1 MSVTSISPSQKE
13 DNTVASVVTA
23 VYHIGLILFLIFG
36 LRSCESVQEGGGG
49 GGNGGNGDGLMAL
62 EVAGLGND
70 VDGWGATAEPAAPS
84 QEVIEPIPQEPVETA
99 NVSDNASELTTGGD
113 RTVPKDLKPKNTPT
127 TSPVEQPRQTSN
139 QLNNALSGLNKGQG
153 NTSGSGQQGDPNGQ
167 IGGKGVLNGT
177 GGGSPGTGGGTGGG
191 NGTGNGPGN
200 GAGSG
205 IGVGFSLAGRAFRQR
220 PNLNDSFSEEGQVV
234 VDISVDKAG
243 NVLTAIANPITST
256 TNSAQLYK
264 LAEKAAKQAKFNV
277 SDATG
282 VQRGTITITFKLR

>member
-1 MSVTSISPSQKE
+1 MSAASVPTSQKE
-13 DNTVASVVTA
+13 DNTVAGVVTL
-23 VYHIGLILFLIFG
+23 VYHVGLILFLVFG
-36 LRSCESVQEGGGG
+36 LRSCETEGGGG

-70 VDGWGATAEPAAPS
+70 IDGWGATAEPVAATE
-84 QEVIEPIPQEPVETA
+84 EVIEPVPQEPAETA
-99 NVSDNASELTTGGD
+99 NVSDNSSELTTGGD
-113 RTVPKDLKPKNTPT
+113 RTAPKDNQPKNTTTVTPT
-127 TSPVEQPRQTSN
+127 EQPRQTSN

-153 NTSGSGQQGDPNGQ
+153 TTSGPGQQGDPNGQ
-167 IGGKGVLNGT
+167 IGGKGVINGT
-177 GGGSPGTGGGTGGG
+177 GGGSPGSGGGTGGG

-200 GAGSG
+200 GSGSG
-205 IGVGFSLAGRAFRQR
+205 IGVGFSLSGRAFRQR
-220 PNLNDSFSEEGQVV
+220 PNLSDSFSEEGQVV
-234 VDISVDKAG
+234 VEISVDKSG
-243 NVLTAIANPITST
+243 NVLTAIANSKAST